1 MHNTPLTN
9 AIVTEEQE
17 ITETNPAL
25 AWIACVVPGDPNQ
38 HCFIRPRPVWNHF
51 LKGILSSTVTT
62 AFHITVAPD
71 RAKTSINEVQQLY
84 TLLDFGQLLS
94 DYIVKASNGQPAMS
108 WSCDRG
114 RVKTWNKFRLQL
126 HSVIQASPP
135 SQIFPLGNCDAVIVQ
150 SSHGDQMVE
159 LEVDPL
165 ESFAEPALRP
175 VISLDIWL
183 VLKFEFIVDRPYKI
197 PQGVIKWYLTSPVSS
212 WGMWFLSTVLPCV
225 ALASARHALMSRDD
239 TSLSKLTL
247 SGPAS
252 LPIDATP
259 PLNPALASF
268 SIETTSFEEFMGN
281 QSYPNQFSQNLFE
294 NLKERTGVSAEV
306 RIGGITADSTF
317 WDPNQEAALYN
328 FIDSRGALIN
338 TTLGPQF
345 WNTVKLLPQG
355 TKIVMTLD
363 LKSLNYTGTLG
374 MAEAAWMGLGSRRIS
389 RFESESFDSPTDAS
403 RSDYTPSSVGNEPD
417 QYYLDLDA
425 QTYTAIWEP
434 WTINIS
440 KALGIDYPE
449 FQIGATA
456 QDPFWPYNTPQA
468 DAQFD
473 CPRIHSVRVQLGPD
487 AFVIGEFNS
496 VSCGGRAN
504 VSNTFGQAMW
514 LLDTTLYA
522 ASINVSRLYVHQGGP
537 PAHYNLWYPVDS
549 KNGPIQVF
557 PSYSAYLFVAEAI
570 GYSRSLRLSNIF
582 PGRQANGSSITTA
595 GGDPSAGQ
603 ISVYGF
609 WDETSVGSYD
619 YPTKIA
625 LLNLELYNQTDS
637 YPRPN
642 IAIDVSAYLR
652 KKTQEVIVKRLTAPG
667 ADVLSAELT
676 TWAGQTFASGVAEGN
691 IVEEKVY
698 NGQVVVEASSAALV
712 YW

>member
-1 MHNTPLTN
+1 M
-9 AIVTEEQE
+9 
-17 ITETNPAL
+17 
-25 AWIACVVPGDPNQ
+25 
-38 HCFIRPRPVWNHF
+38 
-51 LKGILSSTVTT
+51 
-62 AFHITVAPD
+62 
-71 RAKTSINEVQQLY
+71 
-84 TLLDFGQLLS
+84 
-94 DYIVKASNGQPAMS
+94 
-108 WSCDRG
+108 
-114 RVKTWNKFRLQL
+114 
-126 HSVIQASPP
+126 
-135 SQIFPLGNCDAVIVQ
+135 
-150 SSHGDQMVE
+150 
-159 LEVDPL
+159 
-165 ESFAEPALRP
+165 
-175 VISLDIWL
+175 WL
-183 VLKFEFIVDRPYKI
+183 
-197 PQGVIKWYLTSPVSS
+197 
-212 WGMWFLSTVLPCV
+212 LSTVLPCV
-225 ALASARHALMSRDD
+225 ALVSARHALLSRDD

-281 QSYPNQFSQNLFE
+281 QSYPNKFSQNLFE
-294 NLKERTGVSAEV
+294 NLKDRTGVPAEV

-328 FIDSRGALIN
+328 FIDSKGVLRN

-345 WNTVKLLPQG
+345 WNSVKLLPEG

-363 LKSLNYTGTLG
+363 LESLNYTGALD
-374 MAEAAWMGLGSRRIS
+374 MAEAAWMGLGSRQIS
-389 RFESESFDSPTDAS
+389 RFENLYGYMGGISNSIS
-403 RSDYTPSSVGNEPD
+403 
-417 QYYLDLDA
+417 
-425 QTYTAIWEP
+425 P
-434 WTINIS
+434 WTVNIS

-449 FQIGATA
+449 FQVGATVK
-456 QDPFWPYNTPQA
+456 DPLWPYNTPQA

-473 CPRIHSVRVQLGPD
+473 CYSVCDPTRAAVATLTNLVNHTRLAEYLDLWQPRIHSVRAQLGPD

-522 ASINVSRLYVHQGGP
+522 ASINVSRVYVHQGGP
-537 PAHYNLWYPVDS
+537 PAHYDLWYPVDS
-549 KNGPIQVF
+549 QNGPIQVF
-557 PSYSAYLFVAEAI
+557 PSYSAYLFVTEAI
-570 GYSRSLRLSNIF
+570 GYSKSLRLSNIF

-595 GGDPSAGQ
+595 GGDTSAGQ

-609 WDETSVGSYD
+609 WDENSADSYD
-619 YPTKIA
+619 YPTKLA

-642 IAIDVSAYLR
+642 ITIDISAYLP

-667 ADVLSAELT
+667 ANVLSAELT

-691 IVEEKVY
+691 IVEETVSD
-698 NGQVVVEASSAALV
+698 GQVVVEASSAALV